1 MFNFFGRKKEDDS
14 LTVLVQR
21 LVLREDPKHAQGGL
35 LRYFKCDAMGA
46 SEFNGD
52 RILAATIAACKDSR
66 REDWDI
72 TGMRVVS
79 DAFLFYVGPQN
90 RLNLARRF
98 AEIQLNADDSF
109 RREAEHPLKEPTL
122 MRESFYWGNN
132 PGPQY
137 CGWWRI
143 DSGHQ
148 FFLFKSEALAEVCLK
163 TLRYTNLR
171 DLG

>member
-1 MFNFFGRKKEDDS
+1 MFDFLWRKKDDDIPI
-14 LTVLVQR
+14 VLVQR
-21 LVLREDPKHAQGGL
+21 LILREDPKHAQGGL

-46 SEFNGD
+46 AEFDGE

-66 REDWDI
+66 KEDWDI
-72 TGMRVVS
+72 TGVRVVS

-90 RLNLARRF
+90 RLKSAKRF
-98 AEIQLNADDSF
+98 AEIQLSADDNYRF
-109 RREAEHPLKEPTL
+109 VQEHPLTEPTL

-132 PGPQY
+132 LGPQY

-143 DSGHQ
+143 DRDHQ

-163 TLRYTNLR
+163 TLRYTNPK